1 MCLIWFYFCFTI
13 TRKRWFLWSRQ
24 SEQNKDWVSM
34 SGSQSPQ
41 TQEGPTETQEGPRRT
56 QDGLAETQ
64 QDPTV
69 AQESFKESQEGPAET
84 QEGPSETQGGPA
96 ESQEGLIETL
106 AEETDPSGLSPN
118 TNHRGDHQRL
128 EGSRISLQPPDKPSL
143 TEQQESLQA
152 EQAEAEKPPAGPY
165 HTGQDQLPTEENL
178 ESFPTIQADLGGS
191 IVPKRDQ
198 EDPRRHEQTLNDI
211 GHSGRSVEPPSG
223 CSTGEPKLCGFLMKQ
238 GSPLKTWKL
247 RWFTYEDQQ
256 NQLFYSRTPQDVTP
270 LGRIELCSA
279 TFTYPLEAETGT
291 FHVRTPERTFV
302 LKVRGPSRG

>member
-1 MCLIWFYFCFTI
+1 MSRLVLFLLTI
-13 TRKRWFLWSRQ
+13 TRKCWFRWSRR
-24 SEQNKDWVSM
+24 SEQSKDWVSM

-41 TQEGPTETQEGPRRT
+41 TQEGPTGTQEGPRRT
-56 QDGLAETQ
+56 QEGPVVTR
-64 QDPTV
+64 QDPTE
-69 AQESFKESQEGPAET
+69 AQEGFTESQEGPTET
-84 QEGPSETQGGPA
+84 LEGPSETQGGPA
-96 ESQEGLIETL
+96 ESQEGLIETP

-128 EGSRISLQPPDKPSL
+128 EGSRNNLQPPDKPSL
-143 TEQQESLQA
+143 TEQQESFPA
-152 EQAEAEKPPAGPY
+152 EQAEAEKPPAGPDQ
-165 HTGQDQLPTEENL
+165 TGHQLPTEENL
-178 ESFPTIQADLGGS
+178 QEPSPTIQADLGGS
-191 IVPKRDQ
+191 TVPQRDQ
-198 EDPRRHEQTLNDI
+198 EDPRRPEQTLNDI

-238 GSPLKTWKL
+238 GGPLKTWKL

-279 TFTYPLEAETGT
+279 TFTYPLEAEPGT

>member
-1 MCLIWFYFCFTI
+1 MA
-13 TRKRWFLWSRQ
+13 
-24 SEQNKDWVSM
+24 
-34 SGSQSPQ
+34 
-41 TQEGPTETQEGPRRT
+41 QEGFT
-56 QDGLAETQ
+56 
-64 QDPTV
+64 
-69 AQESFKESQEGPAET
+69 ESQE
-84 QEGPSETQGGPA
+84 GPA

-106 AEETDPSGLSPN
+106 AEETDPSGLSLN
-118 TNHRGDHQRL
+118 INHRGDHQRL
-128 EGSRISLQPPDKPSL
+128 EGSRNSLQPPDKPSL
-143 TEQQESLQA
+143 TEQQESFQA
-152 EQAEAEKPPAGPY
+152 EQAEAEKPPAGPDQ
-165 HTGQDQLPTEENL
+165 TGQDQLPTEENL
-178 ESFPTIQADLGGS
+178 QESSPTIQADLGGS
-191 IVPKRDQ
+191 TVPKRDQ
-198 EDPRRHEQTLNDI
+198 EDPRRPEQTLNDI

-238 GSPLKTWKL
+238 GGPLKTWKL